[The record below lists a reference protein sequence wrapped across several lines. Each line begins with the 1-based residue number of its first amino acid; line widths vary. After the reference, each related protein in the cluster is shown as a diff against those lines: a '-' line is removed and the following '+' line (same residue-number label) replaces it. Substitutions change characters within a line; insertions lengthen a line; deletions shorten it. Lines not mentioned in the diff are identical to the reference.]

1 MASGREHLNQQL
13 AAVRRLAR
21 EAADAGLLSAE
32 LAAGISR
39 AKGAS
44 SSDSVPAI
52 ATVNWSR
59 FSSCSAMFRC
69 RRRSIIFGYKQKLGH
84 PVNDLF
90 DLRTDVV
97 WQKKGEES
105 VPVNGPVTL

>member
-1 MASGREHLNQQL
+1 LLGDVSVQTTEHYL
-13 AAVRRLAR
+13 
-21 EAADAGLLSAE
+21 
-32 LAAGISR
+32 
-39 AKGAS
+39 
-44 SSDSVPAI
+44 
-52 ATVNWSR
+52 
-59 FSSCSAMFRC
+59 
-69 RRRSIIFGYKQKLGH
+69 GYKQKLGH